1 MVTPGL
7 DPGLSLRRLP
17 SPLFLI
23 YQIILIDEATAS
35 LDLETDILIQHTIR
49 ESFRG
54 CTVPIIAHRVTT
66 ILNCDRILVMG
77 NGKVRGHPQAAGR
90 LAPRPSDPS
99 GPSSAAP
106 CFPPLLSLPPRWWS
120 LTSLRSCRRSRGPC
134 LQPCWQQPV
143 VR

>member
-1 MVTPGL
+1 MVTPVTR
-7 DPGLSLRRLP
+7 PRVESEEAKP
-17 SPLFLI
+17 SALFL
-23 YQIILIDEATAS
+23 YLPDHLIDEATAS

-54 CTVPIIAHRVTT
+54 CTVLIIAHRVTT

-77 NGKVRGHPQAAGR
+77 TGKVGTPPHVGR
-90 LAPRPSDPS
+90 VVPRPSDPS
-99 GPSSAAP
+99 GPSSVAP

-120 LTSLRSCRRSRGPC
+120 LTSLRSCRRSRPC
-134 LQPCWQQPV
+134 SQPCWQQPV